1 MYINRLI
8 FIFCIFLFTFASDVG
23 GTKIYMDTIPE
34 PCILIENRDDG
45 TYYLKIP
52 SQQEIDSVTS
62 KYESETMPKGTYGYV
77 YSIYIVPKDK
87 ARHNSDKELLYVS
100 FYTPLP
106 KKKFKMR
113 EIFLKLNY
121 IDENGQRSLAL
132 DSPLANDFYS
142 DGVYSPDP
150 LTLLAKKH
158 IDKNRKLKQKLLIT
172 PKEYV
177 PNHMIIDETKEHVTY
192 VNLDM
197 AFISTKNLDETAKD
211 GDFYLYYDI
220 TNRSKKK
227 EGFGVVTTSYI
238 CHFELQ
244 PDENYMIKSFLT
256 AKSFYTNEGE
266 PNGHASIIPKWS
278 PEGNSTDENLISV
291 KVWKQL
297 LNVQKQK

>member
-8 FIFCIFLFTFASDVG
+8 FILSIFLFTFASDAKG
-23 GTKIYMDTIPE
+23 NESCMDTIPE
-34 PCILIENRDDG
+34 PYILIENRADE
-45 TYYLKIP
+45 THYLTIP
-52 SQQEIDSVTS
+52 SQQEIDSIRRQ
-62 KYESETMPKGTYGYV
+62 YESATMPKGTYGYV

-87 ARHNSDKELLYVS
+87 VRHNSDKEMLLVA
-100 FYTPLP
+100 FYSPHP
-106 KKKFKMR
+106 KQKYTIR
-113 EIFLKLNY
+113 EIFLRLNY
-121 IDENGQRSLAL
+121 VDKTGKHSLAT
-132 DSPLANDFYS
+132 SSTSVNNTYAG
-142 DGVYSPDP
+142 DGGRAD
-150 LTLLAKKH
+150 LIKKQ
-158 IDKNRKLKQKLLIT
+158 IDKNRKLKEKLLIT

-177 PNHMIIDETKEHVTY
+177 PNNMIIDETKEYVTY

-227 EGFGVVTTSYI
+227 DGFGVVTTSYI